1 MTRKEIKEMMS
12 SIEDTIRKLTIDSI
26 LGHTNDKCLQFF
38 DEESFDKTRIEE
50 QMEFRVD
57 KYYSDRIYDFNNV
70 YLMSID
76 GSKIVMIDDWGEY
89 TNLDI
94 CYIHNI
100 DFLMNI
106 LRVIENS
113 KPIFT
118 QIRFNQ
124 NK

>member
-1 MTRKEIKEMMS
+1 MTHKEIKETMS

-26 LGHTNDKCLQFF
+26 LGHTNDKCILFF
-38 DEESFDKTRIEE
+38 DEEPFEKMRIEE

-57 KYYSDRIYDFNNV
+57 RYYSDRIYDFNNV
-70 YLMSID
+70 YLMSIE
-76 GSKIVMIDDWGEY
+76 GSKIVTIDDWGEY
-89 TNLDI
+89 DNLEI
-94 CYIHNI
+94 GYIYNI

-118 QIRFNQ
+118 QIKSN
-124 NK
+124 